1 MTLAVAAEPARART
15 WAHRC
20 RSSAVTPE
28 HHMWRTP
35 KGDRTLK
42 GAEATLIRAL
52 IAQVVDDLDAEVRGD
67 VDRWDFGV
75 VLFDELESPQKFALL
90 AAVGTSLLREDA
102 APLPLNAVNEATVA
116 ALYRALTQA
125 IQVEIEMELGSEF
138 QSWWRSMVLA
148 AVREIDGD
156 DDELP
161 SCTSPDQEDWDVLT
175 ETLASFVLWDE
186 DWDMTE
192 LVMDR
197 DPEEG
202 RSIKGQLDIADDY
215 FTAVAPDPTD
225 TELAHARQ
233 VLLDL
238 TASA

>member
-1 MTLAVAAEPARART
+1 
-15 WAHRC
+15 
-20 RSSAVTPE
+20 
-28 HHMWRTP
+28 MWRTP

-42 GAEATLIRAL
+42 GAEATLIRTL
-52 IAQVVDDLDAEVRGD
+52 IAQVVDNLDAEVRGD

-90 AAVGTSLLREDA
+90 AAVGISLLRENA

-116 ALYRALTQA
+116 VLYQALTQA
-125 IQVEIEMELGSEF
+125 IHVEIEMELGPEF
-138 QSWWRSMVLA
+138 QSWWLSMVLA

-161 SCTSPDQEDWDVLT
+161 SCTSSDLEDWEVLT

-186 DWDMTE
+186 DWDMTD

-197 DPEEG
+197 DPEQG
-202 RSIKGQLDIADDY
+202 RSIKGQLDIADDH
-215 FTAVAPDPTD
+215 FTAVAPGPTD
-225 TELAHARQ
+225 AELSHARQ
-233 VLLDL
+233 VLRDL
-238 TASA
+238 TASV

>member
-1 MTLAVAAEPARART
+1 
-15 WAHRC
+15 
-20 RSSAVTPE
+20 
-28 HHMWRTP
+28 MWRTP
-35 KGDRTLK
+35 NGDRTLK

-52 IAQVVDDLDAEVRGD
+52 IAQVVDWLDAEVRGD

-75 VLFDELESPQKFALL
+75 VLFDELETSQKFALL

-116 ALYRALTQA
+116 VLYRALTQA
-125 IQVEIEMELGSEF
+125 IQVEIEVELGPEF

-148 AVREIDGD
+148 AVREIDGE

-161 SCTSPDQEDWDVLT
+161 SCTSSDLGDWDVLT

-197 DPEEG
+197 DPEVG

-225 TELAHARQ
+225 SELARARQ

>member
-1 MTLAVAAEPARART
+1 
-15 WAHRC
+15 
-20 RSSAVTPE
+20 
-28 HHMWRTP
+28 MWRTSS
-35 KGDRTLK
+35 GDRTLK

-52 IAQVVDDLDAEVRGD
+52 ISQVVDNLDAEVRGD

-75 VLFDELESPQKFALL
+75 VLFDELETPQKFSLL

-116 ALYRALTQA
+116 VLYRALTQA
-125 IQVEIEMELGSEF
+125 IQVEIELELGPEF

-156 DDELP
+156 DELP
-161 SCTSPDQEDWDVLT
+161 PCKSSDLEVWDVVT

-186 DWDMTE
+186 DWDMTD

-197 DPEEG
+197 DPEQG

-225 TELAHARQ
+225 AELAHARQ
-233 VLLDL
+233 VLMEL